1 MKNFLGILVL
11 GLLLSSKAYAET
23 VELEQGIK
31 LNIPKGY
38 TYVELNYKD
47 YQDENAQG
55 FLSNKELKEYYENM
69 GITGTEKVLIIGKD
83 VVYGMVNFYKHDLD
97 GKKPEEWKGLVEI
110 AKKCESKNSEKAFM
124 KCFVKTM
131 ADPYIEVFVS
141 GTSGPL
147 IDGLSN
153 VVQEIKNDPDLQKEA
168 KKFSEKIEKNFSGLG
183 KVKGKVKMVHL
194 DKKKWGVVVVSK
206 TRTMGIKLTKEM
218 YLFPHNNHVFS
229 IASACI
235 SKKNCKDIAK
245 KVIEVLQPYLSEPED
260 KNEIKKA
267 ETKKKT

>member
-1 MKNFLGILVL
+1 MKKLLGILVL
-11 GLLLSSKAYAET
+11 GLLFCSKAYAET

-83 VVYGMVNFYKHDLD
+83 VVYGMVNFYQHDLD

-131 ADPYIEVFVS
+131 ADPYMEVFVS
-141 GTSGPL
+141 GTGGPL
-147 IDGLSN
+147 IDGLSKII
-153 VVQEIKNDPDLQKEA
+153 QEIKNDPDLQKDA
-168 KKFSEKIEKNFSGLG
+168 KKVSEKIEKN
-183 KVKGKVKMVHL
+183 
-194 DKKKWGVVVVSK
+194 
-206 TRTMGIKLTKEM
+206 
-218 YLFPHNNHVFS
+218 Y
-229 IASACI
+229 
-235 SKKNCKDIAK
+235 KNS
-245 KVIEVLQPYLSEPED
+245 SEINLYTCTD
-260 KNEIKKA
+260 SS
-267 ETKKKT
+267 

>member
-1 MKNFLGILVL
+1 MKKAIAIIIL
-11 GLLLSSKAYAET
+11 GLFWCNTSFAET

-38 TYVELNYKD
+38 AYVELNYKD

-83 VVYGMVNFYKHDLD
+83 VVYGMVNFYQHDLD

-131 ADPYIEVFVS
+131 ADPYMEVFVS
-141 GTSGPL
+141 GTGSPL
-147 IDGLSN
+147 IDELSN

-168 KKFSEKIEKNFSGLG
+168 KKKSPRIQMLVENITDIHKRGW
-183 KVKGKVKMVHL
+183 VQ
-194 DKKKWGVVVVSK
+194 
-206 TRTMGIKLTKEM
+206 R
-218 YLFPHNNHVFS
+218 PH
-229 IASACI
+229 
-235 SKKNCKDIAK
+235 
-245 KVIEVLQPYLSEPED
+245 QPQ
-260 KNEIKKA
+260 
-267 ETKKKT
+267 

>member
-1 MKNFLGILVL
+1 MGMKKLLGILVL

-83 VVYGMVNFYKHDLD
+83 VVYGMVNFYQHDLD

-131 ADPYIEVFVS
+131 ADPYMEVFVS
-141 GTSGPL
+141 GAGSPL
-147 IDGLSN
+147 IDELSN

-168 KKFSEKIEKNFSGLG
+168 KKTSAKIEKKFSGLG
-183 KVKGKVKMVHL
+183 TVKGKVKVVHI

-206 TRTMGIKLTKEM
+206 TRTMGIKLTKEQ
-218 YLFPHNNHVFS
+218 YLFPHNNHVFT
-229 IASACI
+229 IAGACI

-245 KVIEVLQPYLSEPED
+245 KVIEVLQPYLLVD
-260 KNEIKKA
+260 K
-267 ETKKKT
+267 

>member
-1 MKNFLGILVL
+1 MKKAIGIIIL
-11 GLLLSSKAYAET
+11 GLLWCNASFAET

-83 VVYGMVNFYKHDLD
+83 VVYGMVNFYQHDLD

-131 ADPYIEVFVS
+131 ADPYMEVFVS
-141 GTSGPL
+141 GTGSPL
-147 IDGLSN
+147 IDELSN

-168 KKFSEKIEKNFSGLG
+168 KKTSAKIEKKFSGLG
-183 KVKGKVKMVHL
+183 TVKGKVKAVHI
-194 DKKKWGVVVVSK
+194 DKKNG
-206 TRTMGIKLTKEM
+206 
-218 YLFPHNNHVFS
+218 
-229 IASACI
+229 A
-235 SKKNCKDIAK
+235 
-245 KVIEVLQPYLSEPED
+245 
-260 KNEIKKA
+260 
-267 ETKKKT
+267 